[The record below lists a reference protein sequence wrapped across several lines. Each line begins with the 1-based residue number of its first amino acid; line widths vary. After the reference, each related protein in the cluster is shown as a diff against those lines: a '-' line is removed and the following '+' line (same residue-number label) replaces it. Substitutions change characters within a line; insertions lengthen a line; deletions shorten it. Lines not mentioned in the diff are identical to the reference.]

1 MEAMGP
7 RDPMI
12 VFAYACLRHEYGAL
26 LAQQPTGGAAPDSE
40 AIHRMRIA
48 TRRLRVALRTFAN
61 MLPEDRAREFAKA
74 FRWFA
79 QALGEV
85 RDLDVYAENFRDYA
99 KLVPPEQQP
108 ELGGYELHLRR
119 ARTAAR
125 NDLDKLFADPRVAE
139 LLDGFRGFLEGA
151 PPAPALRRWR
161 SFRVGDGAAKYLRK
175 SMKRVLRGGR
185 KITAE
190 SEDEKLHRLRIRAK
204 RLRYEL
210 EFFAEVFPE
219 LAKAVKAT
227 KQLQEVL
234 GEHQDAC
241 TASARLCDYAREHE
255 PKRVRPQAAA
265 REPSAL
271 ERLRSTQE
279 HKAADARQRFAS
291 EWQRFERAID
301 RVKLKKLAA

>member
-1 MEAMGP
+1 
-7 RDPMI
+7 
-12 VFAYACLRHEYGAL
+12 
-26 LAQQPTGGAAPDSE
+26 
-40 AIHRMRIA
+40 
-48 TRRLRVALRTFAN
+48 
-61 MLPEDRAREFAKA
+61 
-74 FRWFA
+74 
-79 QALGEV
+79 
-85 RDLDVYAENFRDYA
+85 
-99 KLVPPEQQP
+99 
-108 ELGGYELHLRR
+108 
-119 ARTAAR
+119 
-125 NDLDKLFADPRVAE
+125 
-139 LLDGFRGFLEGA
+139 
-151 PPAPALRRWR
+151 
-161 SFRVGDGAAKYLRK
+161 
-175 SMKRVLRGGR
+175 MKRVLRGGR